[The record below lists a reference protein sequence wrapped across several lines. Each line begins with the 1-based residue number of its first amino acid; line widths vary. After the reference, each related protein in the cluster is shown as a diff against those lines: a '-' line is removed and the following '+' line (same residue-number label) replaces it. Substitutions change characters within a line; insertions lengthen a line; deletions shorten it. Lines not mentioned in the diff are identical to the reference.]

1 MCLPCFPWTWTQYE
15 DPLDSMPEQSI
26 WVHDGTEWSLQAV
39 LSLGKETKTKKTML
53 AAGSEHPKSPNLK
66 TTQSKSKDPLPRQ
79 VRFDDKS
86 KKRPPSASSPS
97 TENVNTA
104 ATTTSDTKDNNNNN
118 NNNTQPDSHPQLG
131 SGLPFLNRPP
141 TWYTAADPTRS
152 VNSQPTFSTTASGIV
167 PPPHHLSYPL
177 IHHHHLHQQQQPQHF
192 VQPGVS
198 YIGSYQQQ
206 NNMGDYQNCMPPPM
220 GVNFQPPVP
229 DTTFGP
235 IQHVYVPRFD
245 GSFQV
250 GVSFPFVSTAAA
262 APVTTMAAATTAAAA
277 VCVAPLMTA
286 ISPGPAV
293 GPLPVQNTY
302 AVPQPAYIPV
312 TTSQPVM
319 VNGQA
324 YVPAVQGLP
333 CQQQP
338 VMATTTPMMATAA
351 VPGVSSMPIGVQAGA
366 AIPIIPGNATSSNVP
381 DVSGLGKTPH
391 EETLRQVEFA
401 YNNRLFEPQEFKP
414 ADDDPSRFYYVREVD
429 GNWTQRNR
437 FTIDHMGDCRWY
449 VTDEGWF
456 YAVRLPD

>member
-1 MCLPCFPWTWTQYE
+1 MLP
-15 DPLDSMPEQSI
+15 
-26 WVHDGTEWSLQAV
+26 
-39 LSLGKETKTKKTML
+39 
-53 AAGSEHPKSPNLK
+53 AGSDLPKSSS
-66 TTQSKSKDPLPRQ
+66 SKPSGSTCKDSLSRQ

-86 KKRPPSASSPS
+86 KKHQASVSATS
-97 TENVNTA
+97 TEDVNSINN
-104 ATTTSDTKDNNNNN
+104 TTTTNDNNNDDDSNN
-118 NNNTQPDSHPQLG
+118 NIFHSTQPDSHPQLG
-131 SGLPFLNRPP
+131 PNCLPYLNRPP
-141 TWYTAADPTRS
+141 TWFTAADPTRS
-152 VNSQPTFSTTASGIV
+152 VNSQPVFPTTASGAA
-167 PPPHHLSYPL
+167 PPPHHFPYPS
-177 IHHHHLHQQQQPQHF
+177 INHHHHHHQQQQSHHF
-192 VQPGVS
+192 VQPAVP
-198 YIGSYQQQ
+198 YIAPFQQQ
-206 NNMGDYQNCMPPPM
+206 QQHQQRSIMGDYQNCAPPPT

-245 GSFQV
+245 GSLQV
-250 GVSFPFVSTAAA
+250 GASFPFVSTTTIAAA
-262 APVTTMAAATTAAAA
+262 AA
-277 VCVAPLMTA
+277 CVAPLMTT

-302 AVPQPAYIPV
+302 VVPQPSYVSMPA
-312 TTSQPVM
+312 SQPVM

-324 YVPAVQGLP
+324 YVPAVQGVP
-333 CQQQP
+333 CQQP
-338 VMATTTPMMATAA
+338 VMAATTPMMATAA
-351 VPGVSSMPIGVQAGA
+351 VPGPPSMAVGGEAVHVGA
-366 AIPIIPGNATSSNVP
+366 PIPIIPGNATSSNVP

-437 FTIDHMGDCRWY
+437 FTIDHMGGCRWY

>member
-1 MCLPCFPWTWTQYE
+1 MHE
-15 DPLDSMPEQSI
+15 
-26 WVHDGTEWSLQAV
+26 
-39 LSLGKETKTKKTML
+39 
-53 AAGSEHPKSPNLK
+53 AGSDHSKSPNPK
-66 TTQSKSKDPLPRQ
+66 TPRSQSKDSLPRQ
-79 VRFDDKS
+79 VRFEDRA
-86 KKRPPSASSPS
+86 KKHASSSRQPS
-97 TENVNTA
+97 PGNVNNA
-104 ATTTSDTKDNNNNN
+104 HSNDDDDDDDDNNNNN
-118 NNNTQPDSHPQLG
+118 NKNTTQPDSHPQLG

-152 VNSQPTFSTTASGIV
+152 VNCQPVFPHTGPGAV
-167 PPPHHLSYPL
+167 PPHHHFSHPFVNQ
-177 IHHHHLHQQQQPQHF
+177 HHHHHFLLQQQQQQQQQSQQSQHF
-192 VQPGVS
+192 VPPGLS
-198 YIGSYQQQ
+198 YIGPYQQQ
-206 NNMGDYQNCMPPPM
+206 NNMGDYQNCVPPPT

-250 GVSFPFVSTAAA
+250 GVSSPFVSTAP
-262 APVTTMAAATTAAAA
+262 APAMA
-277 VCVAPLMTA
+277 
-286 ISPGPAV
+286 PAV
-293 GPLPVQNTY
+293 GPVPVQNTY
-302 AVPQPAYIPV
+302 AVPQPSYIPV
-312 TTSQPVM
+312 PASQPVM

-324 YVPAVQGLP
+324 YVPAVQGVP
-333 CQQQP
+333 CQQP
-338 VMATTTPMMATAA
+338 VMATATPVMAAAA
-351 VPGVSSMPIGVQAGA
+351 VPGVPSVPIAGVQAGA
-366 AIPIIPGNATSSNVP
+366 PVPIIPGNATSSNVP

-437 FTIDHMGDCRWY
+437 FTIDHMGDSRWY